1 MTDTAVAAARA
12 TERSEILTRAVAE
25 TARHL
30 AIGPTELAP
39 IIGISQP
46 SASRLLRG
54 EFFVKEGTPE
64 WQLSALFVRL
74 YRGLFS
80 IVGNSDEL
88 ARNWL
93 TSANRAFGDKHPIDV
108 IKSIPGL
115 VSACDYI
122 DAHRAP
128 A

>member
-1 MTDTAVAAARA
+1 MTQTAATALAA
-12 TERSEILTRAVAE
+12 ERSSVLTQAVAE

-30 AIGPTELAP
+30 GLGPTDLAP

-46 SASRLLRG
+46 SASKLMNG
-54 EFFVKEGTPE
+54 KFAIKEGTAA
-64 WQLSALFVRL
+64 WQLSALLVRL

-88 ARNWL
+88 ARAWL
-93 TSANRAFGDKHPIDV
+93 TSRNRAFNDRIPLEE
-108 IKSIPGL
+108 IKTILGL
-115 VSACDYI
+115 VATCDYI

-128 A
+128 V

>member
-1 MTDTAVAAARA
+1 MTNTAMAAASA
-12 TERSEILTRAVAE
+12 TERSDILSQAVAE
-25 TARHL
+25 TAQHL
-30 AIGPTELAP
+30 AIGPSELAP
-39 IIGISQP
+39 ILGISQP

-54 EFFVKEGTPE
+54 EFFIKEGTSE

-93 TSANRAFGDKHPIDV
+93 TSANRAFGDRHPIDV
-108 IKSIPGL
+108 IKSISGL
-115 VSACDYI
+115 VLACDYI
-122 DAHRAP
+122 DSHRAP

>member
-1 MTDTAVAAARA
+1 MASPQAASLAA
-12 TERSEILTRAVAE
+12 ERSVVLTQAVTE

-30 AIGPTELAP
+30 AIGSSELAP
-39 IIGISQP
+39 ILGISQS
-46 SASRLLRG
+46 SASRLLNG
-54 EFFVKEGTPE
+54 EFLVKENTPE
-64 WQLSALFVRL
+64 WQLSALLVRL

-88 ARNWL
+88 AREWL
-93 TSANRAFGDKHPIDV
+93 TTRNQAFGERVPLDM
-108 IKSIPGL
+108 IKTIVGL

>member
-1 MTDTAVAAARA
+1 MAQTATTALA
-12 TERSEILTRAVAE
+12 TERSFVLTQAVAE

-30 AIGPTELAP
+30 GIGPTDLAP

-46 SASRLLRG
+46 SASKLMNG
-54 EFFVKEGTPE
+54 KFMIKEDTTT

-88 ARNWL
+88 AKEWL
-93 TSANRAFGDKHPIDV
+93 ISRNRAFNDRTPLEE
-108 IKSIPGL
+108 IKTILGL
-115 VSACDYI
+115 VAACDYI

-128 A
+128 V

>member
-1 MTDTAVAAARA
+1 MTHTDMAAANA
-12 TERSEILTRAVAE
+12 TERSSILTQAVAE
-25 TARHL
+25 TAQHL
-30 AIGPTELAP
+30 AIGPSELAP
-39 IIGISQP
+39 ILGISQP

-54 EFFVKEGTPE
+54 EFLNKEGTSE
-64 WQLSALFVRL
+64 WQLSALFIRL

-88 ARNWL
+88 ARHWL
-93 TSANRAFGDKHPIDV
+93 TSANQAFGDQHPIDL

-115 VSACDYI
+115 VFACDYV

-128 A
+128 V

>member
-1 MTDTAVAAARA
+1 MTHPGMAAANA
-12 TERSEILTRAVAE
+12 TERSCILTQAVAE
-25 TARHL
+25 TAQHL
-30 AIGPTELAP
+30 AIGPSELAP
-39 IIGISQP
+39 ILGISQP

-54 EFFVKEGTPE
+54 EFFIKEGTSE
-64 WQLSALFVRL
+64 WQLSALFIRL

-93 TSANRAFGDKHPIDV
+93 TSTNHAFGDRHPIDL

-115 VSACDYI
+115 VLACDYV

-128 A
+128 V

>member
-1 MTDTAVAAARA
+1 MTHTGVATANA
-12 TERSEILTRAVAE
+12 TERSSILTQAVSE
-25 TARHL
+25 TAQHL
-30 AIGPTELAP
+30 EIGPSELAP
-39 IIGISQP
+39 ILGISQP

-54 EFFVKEGTPE
+54 EFFIKEGTSE
-64 WQLSALFVRL
+64 WQLSALFIRL

-93 TSANRAFGDKHPIDV
+93 ISANQAFGDRHPIDL

-115 VSACDYI
+115 VLACDYV

-128 A
+128 V

>member
-1 MTDTAVAAARA
+1 MTNTAMAAASA
-12 TERSEILTRAVAE
+12 TKRSDILSQAVAE
-25 TARHL
+25 TAQHL
-30 AIGPTELAP
+30 AIGPSELAP
-39 IIGISQP
+39 ILGISQP

-54 EFFVKEGTPE
+54 EFFIKEGTSE

-93 TSANRAFGDKHPIDV
+93 TSANRAFGDRHPIDV
-108 IKSIPGL
+108 IKSISGL
-115 VSACDYI
+115 VLACDYI
-122 DAHRAP
+122 DSHRAP

>member
-1 MTDTAVAAARA
+1 MAQTATAAIAD
-12 TERSEILTRAVAE
+12 ERSSVLTQAVAE

-30 AIGPTELAP
+30 DIGPTDLAP

-46 SASRLLRG
+46 SASKLMSG
-54 EFFVKEGTPE
+54 KFMIKENTTT
-64 WQLSALFVRL
+64 WQLSALLIRL

-88 ARNWL
+88 AREWL
-93 TSANRAFGDKHPIDV
+93 ISRNHAFNNRIPLEE
-108 IKSIPGL
+108 IKTILGL
-115 VSACDYI
+115 VAACDYI

-128 A
+128 V

>member
-12 TERSEILTRAVAE
+12 MERSDILSQAVAE
-25 TARHL
+25 TAQHL
-30 AIGPTELAP
+30 AIGPSELAP
-39 IIGISQP
+39 ILGISQP

-54 EFFVKEGTPE
+54 EFSIKEGTSE

-93 TSANRAFGDKHPIDV
+93 TSANRAFGDRHPIDV

-115 VSACDYI
+115 VWACDYV

-128 A
+128 V